1 MLSACVPALSACAA
15 PLSTLDPSGPS
26 AAAVST
32 LWWVMFWSATAIF
45 ILMIALLALIWLRPR
60 LASAV
65 QPGKWIVYGG
75 LAVPGV
81 LLTVLVGYALYTGEK
96 LLPHPLNDNAP
107 PRVSAHGVMWQW
119 QFSYPEFGDIGP
131 TPVLHIPAGQP
142 VDIHVTS
149 GDVVHSF
156 WVPRL
161 AGKIDAI
168 PGHENVVRIQADR
181 PGSYQGVCAEFCG
194 TGHTRMLF
202 QVEAH
207 DAETY
212 ADAVREAAQ

>member
-1 MLSACVPALSACAA
+1 
-15 PLSTLDPSGPS
+15 
-26 AAAVST
+26 
-32 LWWVMFWSATAIF
+32 MFWSSVVIF
-45 ILMIALLALIWLRPR
+45 ILMMAVLTTIWLRPG
-60 LASAV
+60 LARTV
-65 QPGKWIVYGG
+65 RPGKWIVYGG

-81 LLTVLVGYALYTGEK
+81 LLTVLVGFALYTGER
-96 LLPHPLNDNAP
+96 LLAHPIDDAP
-107 PRVSAHGVMWQW
+107 PRISAHGVMWQW
-119 QFSYPEFGDIGP
+119 QFSYPEFGDVGP
-131 TPVLHIPAGQP
+131 TRVLHIPAGQP
-142 VDIHVTS
+142 VDILVTS

-194 TGHTRMLF
+194 NGHTRMLF

-207 DAETY
+207 EPELY